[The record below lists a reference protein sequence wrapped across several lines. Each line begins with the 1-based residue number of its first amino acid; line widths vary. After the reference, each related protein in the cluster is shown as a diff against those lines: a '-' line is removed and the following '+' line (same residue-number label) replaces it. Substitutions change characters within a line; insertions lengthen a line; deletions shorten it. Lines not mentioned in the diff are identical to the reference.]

1 MGPVTTHAIARR
13 RKNRAPTNRKTIRP
27 HVMARANR
35 PAPPVWA
42 SWSKVNVP
50 AMVRRRYS
58 DRRSPACYLR
68 NLASHCFR
76 ERDSAPPAGLWNRT
90 AGTFA
95 LLLRITY
102 ETAFGLSL
110 SSVGICFRPSLH
122 ERASNLGS
130 NLFAHSHRI
139 VACEPEV
146 ETGVDASVGHLSD
159 RLRETCEA
167 SGDARQTGRRHGES
181 SILTEERRQHGRC
194 SAAYAGVRRGIF
206 LEVRRRQKWLPCR
219 IGTRV
224 GVAVRSGLSDRGH
237 RAP

>member
-58 DRRSPACYLR
+58 DRRSPACYSL
-68 NLASHCFR
+68 NLASHWIR
-76 ERDSAPPAGLWNRT
+76 ERDSGTSSEALEPNDEYFRPPA
-90 AGTFA
+90 
-95 LLLRITY
+95 
-102 ETAFGLSL
+102 L
-110 SSVGICFRPSLH
+110 SSVGICFRPPLH

-139 VACEPEV
+139 VACEPAV
-146 ETGVDASVGHLSD
+146 ETGVDASVVHL
-159 RLRETCEA
+159 
-167 SGDARQTGRRHGES
+167 
-181 SILTEERRQHGRC
+181 
-194 SAAYAGVRRGIF
+194 
-206 LEVRRRQKWLPCR
+206 
-219 IGTRV
+219 
-224 GVAVRSGLSDRGH
+224 
-237 RAP
+237 